1 MVQALCVLVFCPFD
15 QATRLNLGFG
25 RDHVLSR
32 LRSASQP
39 RSEIRKQCGAQL
51 RGYQSAPQAGAKLAT
66 QGRQCRRR
74 RASIESPAERGST
87 PTYSKSNNA
96 PRSFW
101 EQLRP
106 SRFWLLLKTFFP
118 IRSRHV
124 VSDADVVQVR
134 QLETPVGRICS
145 KLLYTMVKH
154 HFTFRQDACTPLRH
168 GHRGCGAFESVHGRA
183 ICASQGRIAH
193 A

>member
-1 MVQALCVLVFCPFD
+1 MFCRGCGAQVNPEAKFC
-15 QATRLNLGFG
+15 
-25 RDHVLSR
+25 
-32 LRSASQP
+32 
-39 RSEIRKQCGAQL
+39 KQCGAQL

-124 VSDADVVQVR
+124 VSDADVVQNPPTGDAGGADMLQAVIHNGETSLHLPPGRMYPSTAWSPGLRRLRVR
-134 QLETPVGRICS
+134 SR
-145 KLLYTMVKH
+145 
-154 HFTFRQDACTPLRH
+154 
-168 GHRGCGAFESVHGRA
+168 
-183 ICASQGRIAH
+183 
-193 A
+193 